1 MVEPKKRNMKRRYSR
16 SPGGRIKL
24 HFGKRKS
31 SKHACALCGKTMH
44 GMLHGAGI
52 SEAHNAPKTA
62 KRPSALLSG
71 ALCNKCRAIATEEA
85 IKVKHGITQI
95 GEIDLSFRKYVEMV
109 LKRIE

>member
-1 MVEPKKRNMKRRYSR
+1 MVKPKKRNMKRRYVRTS
-16 SPGGRIKL
+16 GGVVRL

-31 SKHACALCGKTMH
+31 SKHECALCGRTMH

-52 SEAHNAPKTA
+52 SRAHDAAKTT
-62 KRPSALLSG
+62 KRPSALLAG

-85 IKVKHGITQI
+85 IRVRHGIKP
-95 GEIDLSFRKYVEMV
+95 IDGVDLGFRKYVEMV